1 MKKRGFT
8 LAEILVSLG
17 VIGVVSAL
25 TLPTFISNTQTRT
38 HETTANTSV
47 MAIENAI
54 GNIFAQDGANTL
66 NETEIVNIPDNVA
79 DTDTGKFLTRLDE
92 FLKSNENVDRN
103 LNPNPN
109 GTPRML
115 KNGSIAS
122 FDIDDIDAEANDIAG
137 TVTIDTNGA
146 ARPNI
151 NNIDRF
157 TYNLM
162 GNGELVRQ

>member
-25 TLPTFISNTQTRT
+25 ALPTFMSNTQTRT
-38 HETTANTSV
+38 HEATLNTSV
-47 MAIENAI
+47 TAIENAI

-79 DTDTGKFLTRLDE
+79 NTDTGKFLTRLDE
-92 FLKSNENVDRN
+92 FLKSDENVDR
-103 LNPNPN
+103 NPNPN

-146 ARPNI
+146 ARPNRD
-151 NNIDRF
+151 NIDVF
-157 TYNLM
+157 TYNLL
-162 GNGELVRQ
+162 GNGTLELQ

>member
-25 TLPTFISNTQTRT
+25 ALPTFMSNTQTRT
-38 HETTANTSV
+38 HESTLNTSV
-47 MAIENAI
+47 TAIENAI
-54 GNIFAQDGANTL
+54 GMILAQDAANTL
-66 NETEIVNIPDNVA
+66 GETDIINADNA
-79 DTDTGKFLTRLDE
+79 QTEFTNRLDE
-92 FLKSNENVDRN
+92 TLKSNANVDAEN
-103 LNPNPN
+103 LLVA
-109 GTPRML
+109 GGVVREL
-115 KNGSIAS
+115 KNGAIISYAIS
-122 FDIDDIDAEANDIAG
+122 DINADDNATAG
-137 TVTIDTNGA
+137 TVVIDTNGE
-146 ARPNI
+146 ARPNR